1 MILEEDAHWSKSISG
16 THINIKNRHNISS
29 QLREHTLD
37 SMYFVEEKQLFPL
50 ETYCLS
56 IKSLKVPQ
64 SVTFNHLSE
73 IKDLTQDA
81 QEHTQPLSDI
91 HRMDQKP
98 ELDFHLVP
106 ERQFQEIAEPQLAL
120 LLEEDVTKNPS

>member
-1 MILEEDAHWSKSISG
+1 
-16 THINIKNRHNISS
+16 
-29 QLREHTLD
+29 
-37 SMYFVEEKQLFPL
+37 MYFVEEKQLFPL